1 MLNNPLQRA
10 NSRRIVGCDQ
20 RLQADCQSADPSLLS
35 KCDESLTTGTFD
47 PPKWYPRNVVAPG
60 FIAIGSGPAGLSAAE
75 TFRSKHPHIPVR
87 VLTTDTAL
95 PYAKPPLSKAYLCG
109 RVATLDLHSPGW
121 FVRHD
126 VDLIRGITVDHI
138 DLAHQEVVT
147 EGGCHYPYW
156 HLVLSCGANAVPLR
170 IPGAEAALPLRF
182 FADAVILRMA
192 ARSADSAV
200 VIGGGLIGCEAAA
213 CLASRGV
220 PTAMVV
226 AEPVPLQRRFGDQVG
241 ERVAK
246 ILSDNGVRVLG
257 STTVTDIDDTHVHLD
272 SGATLDGDVVVSA
285 TGVRP
290 DPHLAANAGLATYD
304 GRIVV
309 DEHMHASA
317 LNVYAAGDVAL
328 AYNVTAGR
336 RIRAEHWRDAA
347 QQGLV
352 AGLSAAG
359 HPAAWDRV
367 PGFSCTIGESTLK
380 YCGWGIDYEHSRLV
394 DHHNG
399 FTVYY
404 ESGGDLVGVLT
415 LNADDDYRCATASLV
430 VGTTS
435 TGRARSAQ

>member
-1 MLNNPLQRA
+1 M
-10 NSRRIVGCDQ
+10 
-20 RLQADCQSADPSLLS
+20 
-35 KCDESLTTGTFD
+35 
-47 PPKWYPRNVVAPG
+47 APA

-87 VLTTDTAL
+87 ILSTDPAL

-109 RVATLDLHSPGW
+109 REAKLDLHSTGW

-126 VDLIRGITVDHI
+126 VDLLRGITVDHI
-138 DLAHQEVVT
+138 DLVHQEVVT
-147 EGGCHYPYW
+147 EGGRRYPYW
-156 HLVLSCGANAVPLR
+156 HLVLACGANAIPLSV
-170 IPGAEAALPLRF
+170 PGAEAALTLRS

-192 ARSADSAV
+192 ARNADSAV

-220 PTAMVV
+220 PTTMVA
-226 AEPVPLQRRFGDQVG
+226 AESVPLQRRFGDQVG

-246 ILSDNGVRVLG
+246 ILSDNGVRFLG
-257 STTVTDIDDTHVHLD
+257 STTVTAIDDTRVHLD
-272 SGATLDGDVVVSA
+272 TGGTLDGDVVVSA

-290 DPHLAANAGLATYD
+290 DPHLAEAVGLDTED

-309 DEHMHASA
+309 DEHMHTSA
-317 LNVYAAGDVAL
+317 RNVYAAGDVAL

-347 QQGLV
+347 QQGLI

-359 HPAAWDRV
+359 HTAAWDKV

-380 YCGWGIDYEHSRLV
+380 YCGWGSGYEHSRLV
-394 DHHNG
+394 EHRNG
-399 FTVYY
+399 FTVWY
-404 ESGGDLVGVLT
+404 ESSGEVVGVLS
-415 LNADDDYRCATASLV
+415 LNADDDYRLADQLV
-430 VGTTS
+430 
-435 TGRARSAQ
+435 RSHTPMAI